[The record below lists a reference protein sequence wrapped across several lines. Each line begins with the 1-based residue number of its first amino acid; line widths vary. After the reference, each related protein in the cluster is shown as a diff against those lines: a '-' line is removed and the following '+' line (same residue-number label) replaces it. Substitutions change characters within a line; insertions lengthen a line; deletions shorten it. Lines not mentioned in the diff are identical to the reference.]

1 MVWVGYGFACVA
13 FRGASWPFQMGEGTC
28 RVVIVMH
35 DARSV
40 KSCSNFNFQ
49 ARWSSLDELQW
60 RRLVYQSAEHV
71 SSEVAEKSKRRLA
84 SFFRCFLGATPQLSL
99 SLSSLSLRG

>member
-1 MVWVGYGFACVA
+1 
-13 FRGASWPFQMGEGTC
+13 
-28 RVVIVMH
+28 MH

-60 RRLVYQSAEHV
+60 RMVYQSVEHV
-71 SSEVAEKSKRRLA
+71 SFEVAEKSKRRLA

-99 SLSSLSLRG
+99 SLSSLSLRVAEEVADVDGGRFSRSFDVSCFD